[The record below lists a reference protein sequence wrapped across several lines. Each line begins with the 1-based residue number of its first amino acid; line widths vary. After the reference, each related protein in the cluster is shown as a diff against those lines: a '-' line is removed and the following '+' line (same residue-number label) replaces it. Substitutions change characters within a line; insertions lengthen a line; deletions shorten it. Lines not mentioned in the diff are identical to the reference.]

1 MCEVLVHICTVIR
14 TCSDLPFADCGA
26 LFYTEEWVR
35 QQIAKSAA
43 DDSDDR
49 YSLVAPAWVN
59 TVPWLGFNV
68 RKGESERERLERS
81 VQEDVVFLRNHPLL
95 KPTVR
100 VTGWYYDLAT
110 GIVEP
115 VEC

>member
-1 MCEVLVHICTVIR
+1 VNR
-14 TCSDLPFADCGA
+14 TCCDSPLVDCGG

-35 QQIAKSAA
+35 EQIANSAT
-43 DDSDDR
+43 DDSEHR
-49 YSLVAPAWVN
+49 HPLVAPAWVS
-59 TVPWLGFNV
+59 TIPWLGFNV
-68 RKGESERERLERS
+68 RKGETERERLERS

-95 KPTVR
+95 KPTVK
-100 VTGWYYDLAT
+100 VTGWYYNLAT